1 MYDFISL
8 NIICPVCEKSL
19 MDTEYLVDHK
29 PSIKLGIEVP
39 DKKGTIFLSSI
50 YGSYNYSCD
59 IETPKNEI
67 VKLFCPHCKAEIKS
81 ETKCNLCKAHMVA
94 FLMDTGGMVNICS
107 RIGCKNHFV
116 EITDLSSALKNL
128 FKERE
133 ISACPD
139 LKDTTAPA
147 EEGEEINEMDEMHET
162 IKTGAFLRAY
172 CPHCR
177 KTLIEGNILKLR
189 IVKENN
195 ESGFL
200 MLSPYLNVYTSKS
213 TIHLRESKSVGD
225 IKCFHCDASLIVK
238 DKNCDKCG
246 CPTAKISIGVLTRI
260 IDFYICSKKGCRW
273 HGLNDKDINY
283 IELEDRENW

>member
-1 MYDFISL
+1 MYNFISL
-8 NIICPVCEKSL
+8 NIICPVCSKSL
-19 MDTEYLVDHK
+19 MEPEYLVDYK
-29 PSIKLGIEVP
+29 PGIKLKIEIAN
-39 DKKGTIFLSSI
+39 KKGTIFLSSI

-59 IETPKNEI
+59 IETPKNKI
-67 VKLFCPHCKAEIKS
+67 AKLFCPHCKAEITS
-81 ETKCNLCKAHMVA
+81 ETKCNLCKAPMVS
-94 FLMDTGGMVNICS
+94 FLMDIGGMVNICS

-116 EITDLSSALKNL
+116 EIADLSSALKKL
-128 FKERE
+128 FKEHEVTAYSNLQDTITPVKEGKEISEVDEMRE
-133 ISACPD
+133 I
-139 LKDTTAPA
+139 
-147 EEGEEINEMDEMHET
+147 

-172 CPHCR
+172 CPQCR

-189 IVKENN
+189 IVREDN

-213 TIHLRESKSVGD
+213 TIFLSEGKSIGD
-225 IKCFHCDASLIVK
+225 MKCFHCDASLIVK

-246 CPTAKISIGVLTRI
+246 YPTAKIFISVLTKM

-273 HGLNDKDINY
+273 HGLNDEDINY